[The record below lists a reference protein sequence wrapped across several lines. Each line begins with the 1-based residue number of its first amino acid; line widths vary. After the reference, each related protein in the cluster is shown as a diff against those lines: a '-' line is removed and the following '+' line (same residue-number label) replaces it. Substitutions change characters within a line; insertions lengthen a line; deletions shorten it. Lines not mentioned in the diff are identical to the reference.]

1 MPRAV
6 VGGLT
11 SAARQ
16 VQGRTSAQCLQ
27 PSRRCSAAHVTA
39 ASFCIGGV
47 HVLSGGSHF
56 TLWMMFVTHLI
67 SVPRRRVGH
76 GGMDS
81 QVLRG
86 SFSSCRRICLKVHG
100 GHCSTAGREATP
112 STAHTTADSGKQAFS
127 RRNVGSTPTAGAG
140 HGSAPCAVMVRLII
154 QICPNELSRVSEIG
168 TSSIPG
174 APFIIFTV
182 TSSMNAPT

>member
-81 QVLRG
+81 QVLRAFILV
-86 SFSSCRRICLKVHG
+86 SHMTQNDRHG
-100 GHCSTAGREATP
+100 ASTRPPRPTRLDGREVL
-112 STAHTTADSGKQAFS
+112 TATADSETIWQLRCGALRGCNYDGGPWQCALRGDGAFNYS
-127 RRNVGSTPTAGAG
+127 DLPQRT
-140 HGSAPCAVMVRLII
+140 
-154 QICPNELSRVSEIG
+154 
-168 TSSIPG
+168 
-174 APFIIFTV
+174 
-182 TSSMNAPT
+182 